1 MLGSR
6 SSGLK
11 DMLHDVAAGPD
22 RTVRAAARR
31 IRAIGGTIRGKILL
45 AFCALATITGL
56 LGLYAVN
63 SVADS
68 GRLVVETYD
77 KPLMAI
83 SYARLALSKFTEMKL
98 AFAQRSATRSPER
111 RKKLDEKISRYSR
124 SLSASVGV
132 AEERSLSRSAA
143 LAAHETRRAVE
154 NWETARTRLEN
165 VSDKRAGRAELE
177 ARAAA
182 VVTAIDQLVEIT
194 ATDGFRHREQAL
206 SSIKSYY
213 RLSIVATIGA
223 LLLSIIIAIL
233 LARQMVRP
241 IAAASHA
248 AGRMAEGD
256 LDVDV
261 KSESNDELG
270 QLLGSMAIMRDNIRG
285 MMAREIE
292 ARRSAQTRLVNAIE
306 SSAEGVV
313 LVDAEGCIVRA
324 NSQIMKF
331 FPELKGAFEAGA
343 VLPAAMDCVLTQQ
356 THSMQLADGRWLRLS
371 RSDTADHG
379 FVIICSDITAL
390 KEQESILQVAKEQA
404 EAANRSKSQFLAN
417 MSHELRTPLNAII
430 GFSEI
435 IRDALM
441 GPVSARYQEYARDI
455 CSSGSHLLSVINDT
469 LDLSKIEVGQLD
481 IYEEVVDLTEVITAC
496 NRIVREKARA
506 GQLDLVVDIAS
517 DLPNLKGD
525 QRRLKQVFINLLSNA
540 VKFTPPE
547 GSIIVAAKL
556 LATGEIAISVADT
569 GIGMNPDDVPLA
581 LAPFQQLDGEL
592 NRRYE
597 GTGLGLPLVQRLI
610 DLHDG
615 VMEIETAPGKGTT
628 INITLPADRT
638 INGASADTELSAS
651 LVP

>member
-1 MLGSR
+1 MLGSP
-6 SSGLK
+6 SSGFKNVLRE
-11 DMLHDVAAGPD
+11 VAMGPD
-22 RTVRAAARR
+22 RTARAAAQH
-31 IRAIGGTIRGKILL
+31 IRAIAVTIRGKILL

-98 AFAQRSATRSPER
+98 AFAQRTATRSADR
-111 RKKLDEKISRYSR
+111 RRLLDDKISKFSR
-124 SLSASVGV
+124 SLGASLGV
-132 AEERSLSRSAA
+132 AEERSLSPEAA
-143 LAAHETRRAVE
+143 QAARETKRAVAA
-154 NWETARTRLEN
+154 WELARTGLAN
-165 VSDKRAGRAELE
+165 ASDERRGRAELE
-177 ARAAA
+177 KRATA
-182 VVTAIDQLVEIT
+182 VVVAIDHLVEFT

-206 SSIKSYY
+206 SSIESYHL
-213 RLSIVATIGA
+213 LSIVATIGA
-223 LLLSIIIAIL
+223 LLFSIVVAVF

-248 AGRMAEGD
+248 ARRMAEGD

-261 KSESNDELG
+261 SPESNDELG
-270 QLLGSMAIMRDNIRG
+270 QLLSSMAIMRDNIRG

-313 LVDAEGCIVRA
+313 LVDAEGNIVRA
-324 NSQIMKF
+324 NSQIMHF
-331 FPELKGAFEAGA
+331 FPELREAFETGA
-343 VLPAAMDCVLTQQ
+343 PLPSEMDCVLTRQ
-356 THSMQLADGRWLRLS
+356 TYSMQLADGRWLRLS

-379 FVIICSDITAL
+379 YVIMCSDITAL
-390 KEQESILQVAKEQA
+390 KERETVLQAAKEEA

-455 CSSGSHLLSVINDT
+455 CNSGSHLLSVINDT

-481 IYEEVVDLTEVITAC
+481 IYEETVDLSEVITAC
-496 NRIVREKARA
+496 NRIVREKVRA
-506 GQLDLVVDIAS
+506 GELELVVEIS
-517 DLPNLKGD
+517 RDLPPLRAD

-540 VKFTPPE
+540 VKFTPP
-547 GSIIVAAKL
+547 GGRIVVSADT
-556 LATGEIAISVADT
+556 LATNEIAISVSDS
-569 GIGMNPDDVPLA
+569 GIGMKPEDVPLA

-597 GTGLGLPLVQRLI
+597 GTGLGLPLVQRLV
-610 DLHDG
+610 DLHGGSLTID
-615 VMEIETAPGKGTT
+615 TAPGVGTT
-628 INITLPADRT
+628 INIRLPAERT
-638 INGASADTELSAS
+638 LRSGVHDVERSVQGAT
-651 LVP
+651 

>member
-1 MLGSR
+1 MLGSY
-6 SSGLK
+6 SSGFKNALRE
-11 DMLHDVAAGPD
+11 VGRGPR
-22 RTVRAAARR
+22 RTARAAVRH
-31 IRAIGGTIRGKILL
+31 IRAIAVTIRGKILL

-98 AFAQRSATRSPER
+98 AFAQSNATRSPDR
-111 RKKLDEKISRYSR
+111 RRVFNEKISKFSR
-124 SLSASVGV
+124 SLNASLGV
-132 AEERSLSRSAA
+132 AEERSLSLEAA
-143 LAAHETRRAVE
+143 QAAQATMRTVEAWELARAQLAKTP
-154 NWETARTRLEN
+154 NQ
-165 VSDKRAGRAELE
+165 RAGRAKLE
-177 ARAAA
+177 KRASA
-182 VVTAIDQLVEIT
+182 VVAAIDHLVEIT

-206 SSIKSYY
+206 SSIKSYHV
-213 RLSIVATIGA
+213 LSIVATIGA
-223 LLLSIIIAIL
+223 LLFSIVIAVL

-248 AGRMAEGD
+248 ARRMAEGD

-261 KSESNDELG
+261 KPESSDELG
-270 QLLGSMAIMRDNIRG
+270 QLLSSMAIMRDNIRG

-313 LVDAEGCIVRA
+313 LVDAEGRIVRA
-324 NSQIMKF
+324 NSQIMQF
-331 FPELKGAFEAGA
+331 FPELQGAFEEGA
-343 VLPAAMDCVLTQQ
+343 PLPATMDCVLTQN
-356 THSMQLADGRWLRLS
+356 TYSMQLADQRWLRLS
-371 RSDTADHG
+371 RSDTVDHG

-390 KEQESILQVAKEQA
+390 KERETVLQAAKEEA

-506 GQLDLVVDIAS
+506 GKLDLIVEISS
-517 DLPNLKGD
+517 DLPNLRAD

-540 VKFTPPE
+540 VKFTPP
-547 GSIIVAAKL
+547 GGRIVVSASM
-556 LATGEIAISVADT
+556 LATNEIAISVSDS
-569 GIGMNPDDVPLA
+569 GIGMKPEDVPLA

-597 GTGLGLPLVQRLI
+597 GTGLGLPLVQRLV
-610 DLHDG
+610 DLHGGSLAID
-615 VMEIETAPGKGTT
+615 TSPGAGTT
-628 INITLPADRT
+628 ITIRLPAERT
-638 INGASADTELSAS
+638 LRAGTSDTALAIQG
-651 LVP
+651 VT